1 MIWQSSR
8 HVEETIGCWPEV
20 MSGGDTWYWVTW
32 FEMLG
37 SDRDPSVTRH
47 EIYGTMSL
55 GF

>member
-1 MIWQSSR
+1 
-8 HVEETIGCWPEV
+8 VEETIGCWPEV

-37 SDRDPSVTRH
+37 SDRDPSVTRY